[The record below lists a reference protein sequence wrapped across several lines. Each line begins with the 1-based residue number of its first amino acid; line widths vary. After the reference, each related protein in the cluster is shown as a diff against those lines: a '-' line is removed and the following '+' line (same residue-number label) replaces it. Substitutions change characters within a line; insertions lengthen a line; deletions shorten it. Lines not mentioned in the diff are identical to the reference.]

1 MTEIPA
7 TVPTDQHP
15 KDWGHL
21 RNPKYQKY
29 KFINANCSS
38 EDAPRPKEQRHR
50 PLYQRGRCTSPK
62 PVCVSYGAEP
72 HLAQTL
78 KT

>member
-15 KDWGHL
+15 KDWGHQ

-29 KFINANCSS
+29 KFINAN
-38 EDAPRPKEQRHR
+38 
-50 PLYQRGRCTSPK
+50 
-62 PVCVSYGAEP
+62 
-72 HLAQTL
+72 
-78 KT
+78 